1 MSTKIIIAVIIIAL
15 LGVGGYMLF
24 AGQDEAVVTAENS
37 SDTNTAQ
44 ESEGKKMAFTE
55 FMKQGGTYKCE
66 VNQNI
71 GDTTTQGTTYM
82 DGGMIRGEYVTQ
94 VQGMT
99 VSSYSIIRDGYSYGW
114 SSIAPT
120 MGYKVKLDTAATSNT
135 SADVNT
141 NTSTSGSY
149 TFNAET
155 IGDYNCEAWTA
166 DASMFA
172 LPAGVTFR
180 EV

>member
-1 MSTKIIIAVIIIAL
+1 MSTKIIIAVIIIVL

-24 AGQDEAVVTAENS
+24 AGQDEAMVTAENS
-37 SDTNTAQ
+37 SDANTNQ
-44 ESEGKKMAFTE
+44 ESDGKKMAFTE

-66 VNQNI
+66 VNQNV
-71 GDTTTQGTTYM
+71 GDTTTKGTTYM

-114 SSIAPT
+114 SSMAPT
-120 MGYKVKLDTAATSNT
+120 MGYKVKIDTAA
-135 SADVNT
+135 AANT